1 MNAKQRIQRLEKTSK
16 PKPKEHAAHVVIY
29 KVGEDL
35 KAKAAKLTGSIIF
48 IPDNLR
54 DKVTA

>member
-1 MNAKQRIQRLEKTSK
+1 MTAKQRIKQLEKAHK
-16 PKPKEHAAHVVIY
+16 PKPKERAAQVIIY
-29 KVGEDL
+29 RAGDDL

-48 IPDNLR
+48 IPDNGR

>member
-1 MNAKQRIQRLEKTSK
+1 MTAKQRIKQLEKAHK

-48 IPDNLR
+48 IPDNGR